1 MRPLTVHV
9 NRPELVEDLVRGLR
23 RSGCR
28 VRRTGPW
35 SCAVEHVEAANE
47 NEARVEVTFFL
58 RAWQSRHASAQAA
71 VGPVC
76 S

>member
-1 MRPLTVHV
+1 VRPLTVHV
-9 NRPELVEDLVRGLR
+9 NRPELVDDLVRALR
-23 RSGCR
+23 KSGCR

-35 SCAVEHVEAANE
+35 SCAVEHVEATDE

-58 RAWQSRHASAQAA
+58 RAWQSHHRCARAA
-71 VGPVC
+71 VAPVC

>member
-9 NRPELVEDLVRGLR
+9 NRPELVEDLARALR
-23 RSGCR
+23 RSGCH

-35 SCAVEHVEAANE
+35 SCAVEHVEATSE

-58 RAWQSRHASAQAA
+58 RAWQSCHASAQAA
-71 VGPVC
+71 VAPVC